1 MLGSSMLHQI
11 HFINNRK
18 YVNTMLFKATMT
30 FPYLTDKKTEQI
42 KCLL

>member
-30 FPYLTDKKTEQI
+30 FRTWPTKKQS
-42 KCLL
+42 K